1 MFHMQVFTLPL
12 TWKNLLFMK
21 VEPQHTIVA
30 QRNTYTWFSYF
41 CYAYWQRRHTN
52 TYKFQPCFFNPNF
65 QFILYFSERTTYFQL
80 LEWICILNEEQ
91 ARAKK
96 INMNCSTNT
105 CRSFAGCAP
114 DTIESIN
121 FKDCQHRIHVSIDS
135 DQREGQCVFWR
146 CQRAQ
151 LKNTICQ
158 SIGQMKKSSIC
169 ATKKHN
175 FDETK
180 YNWRYR
186 LIPLLSYRRFSS
198 FESQLLWWI
207 EMHVH
212 REIKSK
218 SNFILGWIF
227 LNSKKNI

>member
-96 INMNCSTNT
+96 STWIVPQIHADPLRGVRLIRLNQLTSKIVNT
-105 CRSFAGCAP
+105 EFMFQLILTREKANVFFEDANEHNWKIQFA
-114 DTIESIN
+114 N
-121 FKDCQHRIHVSIDS
+121 
-135 DQREGQCVFWR
+135 
-146 CQRAQ
+146 Q
-151 LKNTICQ
+151 LDKWKKVLFVQQKNTIL
-158 SIGQMKKSSIC
+158 MKPNIIEGIDWFRFC
-169 ATKKHN
+169 HTGDFHLLNHN
-175 FDETK
+175 YFDELK
-180 YNWRYR
+180 CMC
-186 LIPLLSYRRFSS
+186 
-198 FESQLLWWI
+198 I
-207 EMHVH
+207 E
-212 REIKSK
+212 K
-218 SNFILGWIF
+218 SNQKVISF
-227 LNSKKNI
+227 